1 MIYYCKKCKTLTNE
15 TDIIPG
21 KTYDVDAYKNSSC
34 PECGSENII
43 ELEADALCPTC
54 GDYHEDDYDY
64 KDCADKLF
72 YDMYI
77 ISYLSY
83 FDELRAFVDEDKYK
97 YDNRSISQIFKEQIH
112 EQKDWQDYRG
122 LVEYFEIYECM

>member
-77 ISYLSY
+77 ISYLIYCERLSD
-83 FDELRAFVDEDKYK
+83 FLREHKLETG
-97 YDNRSISQIFKEQIH
+97 NISKLFQNHIH
-112 EQKDWQDYRG
+112 DQRDWQEYRY
-122 LVEYFEIYECM
+122 LVEYFEIYERM

>member
-77 ISYLSY
+77 ISYLKTKNLY
-83 FDELRAFVDEDKYK
+83 FAYNLYYNISNIGKVD
-97 YDNRSISQIFKEQIH
+97 
-112 EQKDWQDYRG
+112 
-122 LVEYFEIYECM
+122 